1 MLKLFTPV
9 PPLRPSEVL
18 RVESNM
24 GGSLMTHL
32 CIPREQVV
40 RENRKKLPKT
50 YQRPEIRSLE
60 KQEWIDYML
69 AHRIRREDLKVPQ
82 T

>member
-1 MLKLFTPV
+1 
-9 PPLRPSEVL
+9 
-18 RVESNM
+18 
-24 GGSLMTHL
+24 MTHL
-32 CIPREQVV
+32 CIPREREVQ
-40 RENRKKLPKT
+40 ENRKKLPKG

-69 AHRIRREDLKVPQ
+69 ARWIKREDPKVSP

>member
-1 MLKLFTPV
+1 
-9 PPLRPSEVL
+9 
-18 RVESNM
+18 
-24 GGSLMTHL
+24 MTHL